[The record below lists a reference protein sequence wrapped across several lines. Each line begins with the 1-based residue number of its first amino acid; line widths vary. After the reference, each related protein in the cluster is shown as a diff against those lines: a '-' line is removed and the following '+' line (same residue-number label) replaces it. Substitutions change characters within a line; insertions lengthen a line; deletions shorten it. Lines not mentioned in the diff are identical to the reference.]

1 MKKCFA
7 ILLSL
12 ALLVQLG
19 VSVLAEGTGTIGQN
33 GDAEID
39 VTAKY
44 ESSTVTP
51 AVYSVDIQWTGMTFT
66 YSQEDTRVWNAAN
79 HTYETVSEGAWDK
92 TTATVTVTNHSN
104 VEVEV
109 NVAYTPIENTGVVG
123 TLTDASAVLNAGVEG
138 DYEGASSAT
147 ATLTISGTPQNSVT
161 AEGIKVGTL
170 KVTLGE

>member
-1 MKKCFA
+1 MKEKR
-7 ILLSL
+7 I
-12 ALLVQLG
+12 
-19 VSVLAEGTGTIGQN
+19 
-33 GDAEID
+33 
-39 VTAKY
+39 
-44 ESSTVTP
+44 
-51 AVYSVDIQWTGMTFT
+51 
-66 YSQEDTRVWNAAN
+66 
-79 HTYETVSEGAWDK
+79 
-92 TTATVTVTNHSN
+92 TVTNHSN

-147 ATLTISGTPQNSVT
+147 ATLTISGTPKNSVT